1 MWEAL
6 LENIRVITPA
16 EWITFISLT
25 LYVFLATRQNAWAWP
40 VSMIG
45 VSIYFYLAYKAQLY
59 AELPLQIYYFI
70 ISIYG
75 WYYWK
80 YGNKKTAS
88 APTPTTSSL
97 KLLSILAIIGA
108 IGTLGIGYLLDHLHE
123 VFAAIGMQA
132 AARAVIPTDVP
143 YWDAFTTS
151 FSLVATWMQA
161 RKKLE
166 NWLLWLVVDTCY
178 VGIFIYK
185 EYYLLAILYFLYLF
199 FAVYGYY
206 SWKKSSKKFSSEE
219 ILDI

>member
-25 LYVFLATRQNAWAWP
+25 LYVILATKQNAWAWP
-40 VSMIG
+40 VSMVG

-59 AELPLQIYYFI
+59 AELPLQIYYFL

-80 YGNKKTAS
+80 FGNKKTAS
-88 APTPTTSSL
+88 APPPTTSSL
-97 KLLSILAIIGA
+97 KLLFILAIIGV
-108 IGTLGIGYLLDHLHE
+108 IGTLGIGYLLDHLRE
-123 VFAAIGMQA
+123 VFDSLGMQA
-132 AARAVIPTDVP
+132 AAEGVIPTDVP

-151 FSLVATWMQA
+151 FSLIATWMQA

-166 NWLLWLVVDTCY
+166 NWLVWLVVDTCY

-185 EYYLLAILYFLYLF
+185 EYYLLVILNILYLF
-199 FAVYGYY
+199 FATYGYFAWRN
-206 SWKKSSKKFSSEE
+206 SMRVFSSNE
-219 ILDI
+219 ISGK